1 MEACHLIL
9 YHLQIRLDSCTS
21 TQPASIRPNMTYYQF
36 VEELEVFWRS
46 STLKYPPPSCGRQQ
60 HGSCGAF
67 AWFSPLGSLMPW
79 RWARLGPLRRSSAS
93 PPHMIH
99 TWHHLTILATHCVV
113 HRTTCLAIWW
123 WTHAVTWQ
131 DVVDIRL
138 LQASNKDSLTTNC
151 SNRSLCVAS
160 TCLLRR
166 AQPWSSPQ
174 SCLASAKSLHQL
186 RMAMI

>member
-1 MEACHLIL
+1 
-9 YHLQIRLDSCTS
+9 
-21 TQPASIRPNMTYYQF
+21 
-36 VEELEVFWRS
+36 
-46 STLKYPPPSCGRQQ
+46 
-60 HGSCGAF
+60 
-67 AWFSPLGSLMPW
+67 MPW
-79 RWARLGPLRRSSAS
+79 HWARLGPLRRSSAS

-138 LQASNKDSLTTNC
+138 LQASNKDSLTTIC
-151 SNRSLCVAS
+151 RKRTLCVAS

-174 SCLASAKSLHQL
+174 LCLASAKSLHQL
-186 RMAMI
+186 RMAIYIYKQKAEVQWFAFSESDTPNAAKKWLQYILPQIDELDLVDSFYLWCKADFRPYCHTLTCAKMQV